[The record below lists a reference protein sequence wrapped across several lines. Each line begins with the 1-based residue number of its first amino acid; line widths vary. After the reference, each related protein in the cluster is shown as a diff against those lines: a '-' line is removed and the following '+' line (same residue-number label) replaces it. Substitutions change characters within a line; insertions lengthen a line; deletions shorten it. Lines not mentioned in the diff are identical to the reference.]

1 MRKAVATSLNK
12 KLGDFVFSS
21 LMGFFLLIVPPL
33 LIMLGCDAVEERE
46 SRIDSSKQ
54 VRFTDVTDQVGLDFQ
69 HESGADGSYFMPES
83 VGSGAA
89 LLDYDN
95 DGDLDIYLVNGAHH
109 GTKGGS
115 TVSPRNRLYRQ
126 EDEGTFEDVTG
137 DAGLGDTGYGMGV
150 AVGDLDN
157 DGDLDMYL
165 SNYGRDQ
172 LYQNNGDGAFANI
185 SEQAGISNPDWGCSV
200 LFLDYNLDTHLDI
213 FVTNYV
219 AWDPASVCPDRSGRQ
234 DYCSPEGFPGVPD
247 LLFHNNGDGTFTD
260 VSGESGIT
268 AAASKGL
275 GVVSGDFNN
284 DQHPDLYVA
293 NDGEANNLWLNQ
305 GNGTFQ
311 DHGISL
317 GVALNDVGRAEA
329 GMGVA
334 IGDVDNDEN
343 LDLFV
348 AHLRKESNT
357 LYRYAGDF
365 GFQDESSPSG
375 LGAASLP
382 YTGFGAGFL
391 DFDHDGDL
399 DLAVANGRVSR
410 GPLLTGK
417 GTSSYW
423 DHYAEPNFL
432 FENDGVGR
440 FQSVGEQ
447 TTDFCRSIENSR
459 GLAFGDIDNDGDV
472 DLLVNNTG
480 SRARLFRND
489 SRPAGRWLNVRAVD
503 PDLNRD
509 ALGARV
515 TIVLSARRISRLIA
529 PAYSFLSSNDAR
541 AHFGLGAANQVDE
554 IHVEWPGGVV
564 ETFPGVQADQF
575 VTLRKGQSPQGNE

>member
-1 MRKAVATSLNK
+1 
-12 KLGDFVFSS
+12 
-21 LMGFFLLIVPPL
+21 MGFFLPIANL
-33 LIMLGCDAVEERE
+33 LVTLECDALEEQNE
-46 SRIDSSKQ
+46 SQIDSRKQ
-54 VRFTDVTDQVGLDFQ
+54 VRFTDVTNEVGLDFQ
-69 HESGADGSYFMPES
+69 HEPGVHGSYFMPEI
-83 VGSGAA
+83 VGPGGA

-126 EDEGTFEDVTG
+126 EDEKAFEDVTG
-137 DAGLGDTGYGMGV
+137 EAGLGDAGYGMGV
-150 AVGDLDN
+150 AAGDLDN
-157 DGDLDMYL
+157 DGDLDIYL

-172 LYQNNGDGAFANI
+172 LYQNNGGGTFTKI

-200 LFLDYNLDTHLDI
+200 LFLDYNLDNHLDI
-213 FVTNYV
+213 FVTNYL

-234 DYCSPEGFPGVPD
+234 DYCGPESFPGVPD
-247 LLFHNNGDGTFTD
+247 LLFLNNGDGTFTD

-268 AAASKGL
+268 AVASKGL

-311 DHGISL
+311 DHGILL
-317 GVALNDVGRAEA
+317 GAALNEVGRAEA

-334 IGDVDNDEN
+334 VGDVDNDEN

-365 GFQDESSPSG
+365 GFQDDSSPSG

-382 YTGFGAGFL
+382 YTGFGAGFF

-399 DLAVANGRVSR
+399 DLAVANGRVTR

-432 FENDGVGR
+432 FVNDGAGH

-447 TTDFCRSIENSR
+447 TADFCRSVENSR
-459 GLAFGDIDNDGDV
+459 GLAFGDIDNDGDI
-472 DLLVNNTG
+472 DLLVANG
-480 SRARLFRND
+480 GGRARLFRND
-489 SRPAGRWLNVRAVD
+489 SRPAGRWLSVRAVD
-503 PDLNRD
+503 PELNRD

-515 TIVLSARRISRLIA
+515 IVVLGARRISRLIA
-529 PAYSFLSSNDAR
+529 PGYSFLSSNDTR

-554 IHVEWPGGVV
+554 IQVEWPGGAT
-564 ETFPGVQADQF
+564 ETFPGVQADKF
-575 VTLRKGQSPQGNE
+575 VALRKGQSPLGDK